1 MNLCAGL
8 VSFLLCMTDELK
20 IYHWRTRSHAR
31 HQATCQALKELA
43 SLVDTLVE
51 TYIGRYERPDFPHA
65 HVSLAVREL
74 SEENAAE
81 VVQKYANWMRKR
93 FPEFVHETDTD
104 LLNIRDEILG
114 CLDRLSYQF
123 TLS

>member
-1 MNLCAGL
+1 MNYCAEL
-8 VSFLLCMTDELK
+8 VSFLLCMADELK

-31 HQATCQALKELA
+31 HQATCEALKELS
-43 SLVDTLVE
+43 SLTDTLVE
-51 TYIGRYERPDFPHA
+51 TYIGRYERPVFPHA
-65 HVSLAVREL
+65 LVSLDVREL

-81 VVQKYANWMRKR
+81 VVQKYANWMRR
-93 FPEFVHETDTD
+93 DFPKFVHKTDTD
-104 LLNIRDEILG
+104 LLNIRDELLG